1 MMFKKFI
8 LLSFSFL
15 FYSNVLVSQEVLKDT
30 ITTFFLIRHAEK
42 DRTDSS
48 NKNPQLNEKGLERA
62 ENWNQFFSSF
72 NIDAVYSTNYN
83 RTLQTVAPTAKAHN
97 LEVTFY
103 NPFTIDVE
111 KLKSDNKGKTVLVV
125 GHSNTIPYLVNKLI
139 GKEIYADIDDHI
151 NSNLYIVT
159 ISSKETSHILIKTK

>member
-1 MMFKKFI
+1 MFKKFI
-8 LLSFSFL
+8 LLSFSLL
-15 FYSNVLVSQEVLKDT
+15 FYSNVLVCQEVVKDT

-42 DRTDSS
+42 NRTDSA
-48 NKNPQLNEKGLERA
+48 NKNPQLNEKGLKRA
-62 ENWNQFFSSF
+62 ENWNHFFSSF
-72 NIDAVYSTNYN
+72 NINAVYSTNYN

-111 KLKSDNKGKTVLVV
+111 KLKSDNKGKTVLIV
-125 GHSNTIPYLVNKLI
+125 GHSNTIPHLVNKLI
-139 GKEIYADIDDHI
+139 NKEIYTDIDDHI
-151 NSNLYIVT
+151 NSNLYIIT

>member
-1 MMFKKFI
+1 MFKKFI
-8 LLSFSFL
+8 LFSFSLL
-15 FYSNVLVSQEVLKDT
+15 FYSNVSVSQEVVKDT

-42 DRTDSS
+42 DRTDSA
-48 NKNPQLNEKGLERA
+48 NKNPQLNEKGLQRA
-62 ENWNQFFSSF
+62 ESWNQFFSSF